1 MTITIS
7 TTTTT
12 MSASAT
18 AASAAASP
26 PTATA
31 ATSSRQRM
39 LALQQRMDRDH
50 RPTMV
55 QLRDT
60 TLVDGMGTL
69 TTGEIFRAQ
78 AYLHKKGRHFARVR
92 ESDMESGERPCGRA
106 AAVAVNAAAAAAA
119 VAEAEAVV
127 RRAVASRK
135 SAERKFDS
143 IPDMLLT
150 PAAVVPTGALSGGA
164 WTLRGGK
171 RKRVDSCEGG
181 GQWER

>member
-1 MTITIS
+1 
-7 TTTTT
+7 

-18 AASAAASP
+18 AASAAASSSS
-26 PTATA
+26 TTTTT

-39 LALQQRMDRDH
+39 LALQERMDRDH

-78 AYLHKKGRHFARVR
+78 AYLHKNGRHFARVR
-92 ESDMESGERPCGRA
+92 ESDMESGERPSDKAVGVA
-106 AAVAVNAAAAAAA
+106 ANAAA
-119 VAEAEAVV
+119 AEAVV

-135 SAERKFDS
+135 SVEREFDS

-150 PAAVVPTGALSGGA
+150 PAAVVPTGVLSGGA

-181 GQWER
+181 AVGAVGM